1 MRCVMGYCKCE
12 RQSPVNNAVDGMG
25 LSAVKGDDVAC
36 SQFAIL
42 VQEGLANLAKAANSI
57 NTSLR
62 QKDRVAAVGP
72 N

>member
-36 SQFAIL
+36 SQFAIP
-42 VQEGLANLAKAANSI
+42 VQEGLGGSGGRL
-57 NTSLR
+57 
-62 QKDRVAAVGP
+62 GGG
-72 N
+72 